1 MHGVT
6 SRSSGSTSRRGVG
19 LPMWDRALVNAGLPG
34 KVFMPFLEYP
44 DDEALKLIE
53 ELVAITGSPAS
64 VILEDFGAFIAPD
77 LLAMYKPLID
87 PEWRTLD
94 VVEHTEGTVHTIVRS
109 RNPGAAPPYLHVERT
124 GEDEVVVHYTSK
136 RRLCDIA
143 KGIVRGLAAHYEEQ
157 VAIDEPECMN
167 RGGRECLLVVRR
179 A

>member
-1 MHGVT
+1 MHGVIFAEL
-6 SRSSGSTSRRGVG
+6 RKYVKARVG
-19 LPMWDRALVNAGLPG
+19 LPTWDRALVNAGLPG
-34 KVFMPFLEYP
+34 KVFLTFQEYP
-44 DDEALKLIE
+44 DDEALKLIMD
-53 ELVAITGSPAS
+53 LVALTGSPAS
-64 VILEDFGAFIAPD
+64 VFLEDFGAFIAPD
-77 LLAMYKPLID
+77 LLAMYEPLID

-94 VVEHTEGTVHTIVRS
+94 VVEHTEETVHTVVRR
-109 RNPGAAPPYLHVERT
+109 RNPGAAPPYLRVERT
-124 GEDEVVVHYTSK
+124 GVDEVVVHYTSK